1 MQFAYQFPERTE
13 RVVLVAAA
21 VGLIPRGALAQ
32 SSAKVRPPSAAQI
45 AAARGMLDRGLVVLV
60 EHTTSGR
67 FRQVTLI
74 GRVDAPQKT
83 AYDLVADPEAQGR
96 ALVAAA
102 GLEWDPACLEF
113 TGNRR
118 RVDTLSTFQVR
129 QPLYGSSV
137 AKWKRYEDDLS
148 EMLEELERPR

>member
-1 MQFAYQFPERTE
+1 MNVFAAGSHLY
-13 RVVLVAAA
+13 
-21 VGLIPRGALAQ
+21 
-32 SSAKVRPPSAAQI
+32 
-45 AAARGMLDRGLVVLV
+45 
-60 EHTTSGR
+60 
-67 FRQVTLI
+67 
-74 GRVDAPQKT
+74 
-83 AYDLVADPEAQGR
+83 AYDLVDLARYYRSFERMVDFWREAMPEGFTEVRYEEVVADPEPQSR

-129 QPLYGSSV
+129 QPLYRSSV
-137 AKWKRYEDDLS
+137 AKWKRYEADLS